1 MELIQE
7 LLHVYSFLPGPC
19 SMLGSPN
26 IILVKC
32 VCPFQNFKILLYVDC
47 NK

>member
-7 LLHVYSFLPGPC
+7 LLHVYGPC
-19 SMLGSPN
+19 SMLGSPK

-32 VCPFQNFKILLYVDC
+32 VCPFQNFKILLYVTLEC